1 MSFEGKS
8 NNRDILNSQLIY
20 KGQCINND
28 DPMRLGRIRAIL
40 KTENQDD
47 RETANENFGKQTY
60 RNWDEKDPFV
70 FKPLLPFFI
79 NTPPKKDEYVHLF
92 YNNIKRKGS
101 KDKYYI
107 GGVYSSPTTSNV
119 EVYDSSVTNL
129 DEGSRNKPFPN
140 LLNEDGEYFIKDSKG
155 IYADPNDVTLYG
167 RGCCDIVIKDDTVLL
182 RAGKNKN
189 FQVGQTPRKNE
200 KRAFLQLSKFESR
213 TIYGTPEK
221 KFIFNSED
229 KNLKSL
235 IEYDI
240 INPENQESKF
250 RGNIYIY
257 NLSQQDGLSV
267 STKSISVNLPIPE
280 SSKSL
285 MTKIS
290 FSSKS
295 VNQVKTLIN
304 KVLEGFVK
312 GSISSILVNETTPSS
327 LTGELLEGLSNFDDN
342 ENVLIS
348 GPQRFDQ
355 GGTFPFYFRPQ
366 KSLYK
371 LLNGVNSSTN
381 PQVVFNVGSIIS
393 QVSIKPTDGPSKG
406 YSLVY
411 DKNKTDSVPF
421 KPTKQNVVPKKV
433 VPFNKSVGI
442 LGGDE
447 IYLLSHKSQKSGIK
461 GKINL
466 SGTLYGINENLVADE
481 IEPKTSSMVRGEE
494 LIDLLNLIVRFLTG
508 HVHAYPGLEPIKQSS
523 DGVTVDK
530 LLEELLNAQD
540 KILNKN
546 IRIN

>member
-40 KTENQDD
+40 KTENQSD
-47 RETANENFGKQTY
+47 REIANENFGKRTY

-79 NTPPKKDEYVHLF
+79 NTPPKINEYVHLF
-92 YNNIKRKGS
+92 YNNITRKGS

-140 LLNEDGEYFIKDSKG
+140 LLNEEGEYFIQDSKG
-155 IYADPNDVTLYG
+155 IYADPNDITIYG
-167 RGCCDIVIKDDTVLL
+167 RGSCDIVIKENTVLL

-200 KRAFLQLSKFESR
+200 KRSFLQLSKFDSR
-213 TIYGTPEK
+213 TVYGTPEK

-257 NLSQQDGLSV
+257 NLAQEGGLSV

-280 SSKSL
+280 TSKSL

-290 FSSKS
+290 FESKS

-304 KVLEGFVK
+304 KVLEGFIK
-312 GSISSILVNETTPSS
+312 SNISDIVTQQS
-327 LTGELLEGLSNFDDN
+327 
-342 ENVLIS
+342 ENITIS
-348 GPQRFDQ
+348 GPKRFDS
-355 GGTFPFYFRPQ
+355 GGIFPFYFRPQ

-421 KPTKQNVVPKKV
+421 KPTKQNIIPKKV
-433 VPFNKSVGI
+433 EPFNKSVGI

-447 IYLLSHKSQKSGIK
+447 IYLLSHKSQKSGVK
-461 GKINL
+461 GKIDL
-466 SGTLYGINENLVADE
+466 SDTIYGINENLVADE

-508 HVHAYPGLEPIKQSS
+508 HVHSYPGLEPVKQSS